1 MISVKNFTTLDSAL
15 WELSVFTITL
25 FLVSV
30 WSGLA
35 NWVINTNWVWF
46 LVIGILIGI
55 KPAIKVIKS

>member
-15 WELSVFTITL
+15 WEASLFTITL

-35 NWVINTNWVWF
+35 NWAINTHWAWF
-46 LVIGILIGI
+46 LIIGIIIGI
-55 KPAIKVIKS
+55 KPLISVLKG

>member
-15 WELSVFTITL
+15 WEASVFIITL

-35 NWVINTNWVWF
+35 NWVINTNWAWF
-46 LVIGILIGI
+46 LVIGILLGI
-55 KPAIKVIKS
+55 KPTIKVIKS